1 MGRCRWKCWKR
12 RWMHGRLMLNDGKPL
27 RGGCGWGDG
36 RDFCQE
42 VVPGGSEALVGSSRL
57 AGVRLWRGG
66 RGWGDG
72 RNFCQEVVP
81 AAVRE
86 TFARRS
92 RLAGVRLWRGGRGWG
107 PGGNFCREVVPA
119 AVRLLPGGRACGT
132 SLFTDANGL
141 RFAPP
146 RCARRGCAAEL
157 CSAWSQES

>member
-1 MGRCRWKCWKR
+1 MWLG
-12 RWMHGRLMLNDGKPL
+12 GVRLW
-27 RGGCGWGDG
+27 RGVRGWGGG
-36 RDFCQE
+36 RNFYQE
-42 VVPGGSEALVGSSRL
+42 VVPGGSE
-57 AGVRLWRGG
+57 
-66 RGWGDG
+66 
-72 RNFCQEVVP
+72 RNLCQEVAPGGREALARRSWLGWWVKLLRGGLWLGCWEKLLP
-81 AAVRE
+81 GGCACGSE